1 MAFVTPFIFKPSTA
15 VNSIHP
21 SRGYQKQLLSQNR
34 TRLSLV
40 SMTLDVLVT
49 GAAGRAGSLVFEL
62 LQNAG
67 DKFSVTGLVR
77 DKSKAAEKPQ
87 LKSGQLIEG
96 DIKLPETLVPAMEG
110 KDALVVL
117 TSAVPRLEPPKEE
130 GMPPSF
136 YFEAGGMPEDV
147 DWLGART
154 QIDLAKSLK
163 LKHIVFV
170 GSMGSTDENN
180 ALNKLGNGNILKFK
194 RKAETYL
201 IDSGVP
207 YTIIN
212 PAGLLDT
219 PPNERELIVGRAD
232 EIFELY
238 ARQDCG
244 ISRADV
250 ARVVVSA
257 LETPSAR
264 NKAFD
269 LASKPVGHGEVT
281 KDPSSLFEETYATL

>member
-15 VNSIHP
+15 GNCIHP
-21 SRGYQKQLLSQNR
+21 SRGYQKQFLNHNR
-34 TRLSLV
+34 TRVSVV

-49 GAAGRAGSLVFEL
+49 GAAGRTGCLVFEL

-67 DKFSVTGLVR
+67 DQFSVTGLVR
-77 DKSKAAEKPQ
+77 DKSKATEKPQ
-87 LKSGQLIEG
+87 LKSGQLVEG
-96 DIKLPETLVPAMEG
+96 DIMVPETLVPAMEG

-117 TSAVPRLEPPKEE
+117 TSAVPRMEPAKE

-163 LKHIVFV
+163 VKHIVFV

-194 RKAETYL
+194 RKAENYL

-257 LETPSAR
+257 LEAPSAR

-281 KDPSSLFEETYATL
+281 KDPSSLFEEAYATL